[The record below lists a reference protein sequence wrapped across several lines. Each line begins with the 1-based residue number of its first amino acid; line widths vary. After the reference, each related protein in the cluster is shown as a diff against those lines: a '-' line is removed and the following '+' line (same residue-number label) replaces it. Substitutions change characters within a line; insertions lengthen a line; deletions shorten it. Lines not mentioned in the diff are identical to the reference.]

1 LGSRF
6 DVVRKTAAGET
17 VSVAFQDEAKLDA
30 APALP
35 LIRGPWGRMIAFRAG
50 NGVDTAAFL
59 ADVLALAADLP
70 AGSAAVNL
78 CEDRYAF
85 LVAFCALAAT
95 GRTNLLP
102 PSRTPQAV
110 ADVLA
115 AHPGAFVLSECAVE
129 PQPPRFFQFALG
141 KAMAVKA
148 KAIPCIAAEQIVAIG
163 YTSGS
168 TGTPKA
174 NPKSWGGFCASTAR
188 NALLLGMTDFERPV
202 HLLAT
207 VPSQHMY
214 GLETSVLLPL
224 LAACV
229 MGAAR
234 PLFPAD
240 VAREL
245 RDLPAPRTLVTT
257 PVHLRALVQDATVL
271 PPLHQV
277 VSATAPLP
285 RELAVLAEDRWHAPI
300 VEVFGST
307 ETCVIAHRRTAH
319 EEAWHLYDGISL
331 RPQPDG
337 TLVEAASL
345 HEPVLLQDIVE
356 LFHPGQFRLCGRS
369 NDLLEIAGKRASL
382 GDLTRR
388 LLALSGVED
397 GVIFQLD
404 ADSAG
409 VRRLAALV
417 VAPERCELELIAE
430 LRQAVDPAFLPRP
443 LKRVTCLPRNE
454 TGKLPRCALL
464 AAIGAAALISTDIR

>member
-1 LGSRF
+1 
-6 DVVRKTAAGET
+6 
-17 VSVAFQDEAKLDA
+17 
-30 APALP
+30 
-35 LIRGPWGRMIAFRAG
+35 
-50 NGVDTAAFL
+50 
-59 ADVLALAADLP
+59 
-70 AGSAAVNL
+70 
-78 CEDRYAF
+78 
-85 LVAFCALAAT
+85 
-95 GRTNLLP
+95 
-102 PSRTPQAV
+102 V

-115 AHPGAFVLSECAVE
+115 AHPGAFVLSERDVE
-129 PQPPRFFQFALG
+129 PEPPRFFRFAIG
-141 KAMAVKA
+141 APDPVAA
-148 KAIPCIAAEQIVAIG
+148 EAIPHVAADQIVAIG

-188 NALLLGMTDFERPV
+188 NAALLGMTDFEHPI

-229 MGAAR
+229 MDAAK

-240 VAREL
+240 VARDL
-245 RDLPAPRTLVTT
+245 DALPAPRTLVTT
-257 PVHLRALVQDATVL
+257 PVHLRALVQDDTAL
-271 PPLHQV
+271 PSLHHI

-285 RELAVLAEDRWHAPI
+285 QELAALAEARWSAPV

-307 ETCVIAHRRTAH
+307 ETCVIAHRRTAL
-319 EEAWHLYDGISL
+319 EETWHLYDGVSL
-331 RPQPDG
+331 KPQPDG
-337 TLVEAASL
+337 TLVEADSL
-345 HEPVLLQDIVE
+345 PAPVLLQDIVE
-356 LFHPGQFRLCGRS
+356 LFHPGQFQLCGRS
-369 NDLLEIAGKRASL
+369 ADLLEIAGKRASL

-388 LLALSGVED
+388 LLALPGVED

-417 VAPERCELELIAE
+417 VAPGRCEAELLGE

-443 LKRVTCLPRNE
+443 LKRVSCLPRNE

-464 AAIGAAALISTDIR
+464 AAIACEAITSTDRR

>member
-1 LGSRF
+1 
-6 DVVRKTAAGET
+6 
-17 VSVAFQDEAKLDA
+17 VSVAFQNEARPSA
-30 APALP
+30 ALP
-35 LIRGPWGRMIAFRAG
+35 LIRGPWGRAIAFRAG
-50 NGVDTAAFL
+50 QCVGTDAFL
-59 ADVLALAADLP
+59 ADVLALANDLP
-70 AGSAAVNL
+70 AGLTAVNL

-110 ADVLA
+110 AEVLA
-115 AHPGAFVLSECAVE
+115 SHPGAFVLSERAIE
-129 PQPPRFFQFALG
+129 PEPPRFFRFAMG
-141 KAMAVKA
+141 AATAVA
-148 KAIPCIAAEQIVAIG
+148 ADEIPVIAADHIVAIG

-188 NALLLGMTDFERPV
+188 NAALLGMTDFEKPI

-207 VPSQHMY
+207 VPPQHMY

-229 MGAAR
+229 MDSAR

-240 VAREL
+240 VARDL
-245 RDLPAPRTLVTT
+245 SALPAPRTLVTT
-257 PVHLRALVQDATVL
+257 PVHLRALVQDDTIL
-271 PPLHQV
+271 PALDHV
-277 VSATAPLP
+277 ISATAPLP
-285 RELAVLAEDRWHAPI
+285 QELAILAEERWQAPI

-307 ETCVIAHRRTAH
+307 ETCVIAHRRTAR
-319 EEAWHLYDGISL
+319 EDAWHLYDGVSL
-331 RPQPDG
+331 KPQPDG
-337 TLVEAASL
+337 TLVESDSL
-345 HEPVLLQDIVE
+345 PAPVLLQDIVE

-369 NDLLEIAGKRASL
+369 ADLLEIAGKRASL

-388 LLALSGVED
+388 LLALRGVED

-417 VAPERCELELIAE
+417 VAPQRCELELLGE
-430 LRQAVDPAFLPRP
+430 LRLAVDPAFLPRP

-464 AAIGAAALISTDIR
+464 AAVGADASALISTDRP